1 VIRTETVVESTRTL
15 VELDSVEAG
24 LLRSV
29 GRRLASKKGWW
40 GQDDEEADVERTV
53 ISVEGVEG
61 VEAGSWSVRV
71 SDAVGVIRVGDTQ
84 LVVEPKIPTNH
95 LLYLLGLSGEFPRLD
110 EQLAATATSA
120 SLWALVA
127 TWFVA
132 ATERLLRRDLLRDY
146 QDERDELLAA
156 RGRIDPQATGYGF
169 YAGRMGLVCDFDE
182 FGLDTPLNRILKA
195 AAGAVAASP
204 VLKADPRR
212 RAQRLLGRMEDVGE
226 IQLGDWRVRTDRR
239 SGHYADAL
247 ALGRHVLLGQG
258 RTLAHG
264 SDLAWSFLIRTP
276 EMVESGI
283 RAVLAGALGP
293 DRVTKVGR
301 AATGA
306 TLTFNP
312 DLVFDG
318 GRAIG
323 DVKYKLSRG
332 DWDRQDLNQVVTFA
346 EAFRTDAAALIRFRS
361 SSVAGRPDLR
371 VGDTVVRELTWLA
384 DADLA
389 PTEAADNLAKAVAK
403 WLADQPVAMSA

>member
-1 VIRTETVVESTRTL
+1 MIRTQTIVESTPTL
-15 VELDSVEAG
+15 VELDSAEVA
-24 LLRSV
+24 LLRSM

-40 GQDDEEADVERTV
+40 GQDEDQEEVDRTV
-53 ISVEGVEG
+53 ISVEGA
-61 VEAGSWSVRV
+61 EAGRWRVRV

-84 LVVEPKIPTNH
+84 LVIEPKIPTNH

-110 EQLAATATSA
+110 EQLAAAATSA

-132 ATERLLRRDLLRDY
+132 ATERLLRHDLLRDY
-146 QDERDELLAA
+146 QDERDELVSA
-156 RGRIDPQATGYGF
+156 RGRVDPQATGSSF
-169 YAGRMGLVCDFDE
+169 YAGRLGLVCDFDE
-182 FGLDTPLNRILKA
+182 FGLNTPLNRILKA
-195 AAGAVAASP
+195 AAAAVAASP
-204 VLKADPRR
+204 ILKQDPRR
-212 RAQRLLGRMEDVGE
+212 RAQRLLGRLEDVGAM
-226 IQLGDWRVRTDRR
+226 QLADWRVRTDRR
-239 SGHYADAL
+239 SGHYADAI
-247 ALGRHVLLGQG
+247 ALGRHVLQGQG

-283 RAVLAGALGP
+283 RALLASALGAK
-293 DRVTKVGR
+293 RVTKIGR
-301 AATGA
+301 AATGGA
-306 TLTFNP
+306 LTFNP

-332 DWDRQDLNQVVTFA
+332 GWDHSDVNQVVTFA
-346 EAFRTDAAALIRFRS
+346 EAFRTDAALLVRFRTS
-361 SSVAGRPDLR
+361 TVAERPDLR

-389 PTEAADNLAKAVAK
+389 PVEAAARLVAAVGN
-403 WLADQPVAMSA
+403 WLADQPAPMSA